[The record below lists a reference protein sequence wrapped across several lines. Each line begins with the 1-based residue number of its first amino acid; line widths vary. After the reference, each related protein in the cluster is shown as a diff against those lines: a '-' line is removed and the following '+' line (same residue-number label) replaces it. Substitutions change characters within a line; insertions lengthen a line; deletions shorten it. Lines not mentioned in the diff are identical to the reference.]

1 MSEKFKISMPLT
13 KAYERTEKSE
23 GVETTKY
30 YVGGLAS
37 GTNIDLEGERM
48 AESAVIAF
56 RRAIHEGMFLPD
68 GRWSMI
74 PLRSGHRTEWDDI
87 LGWIVDCSVDEQWN
101 FFIEAEL
108 DGNSPTAMS
117 LYKKLTSPQ
126 VHGRPL
132 ELGLS
137 VGGYVVSA
145 GEEWNDVTQ
154 EYAKVYYDV
163 ALREV
168 SVVSKPANPMAYVH
182 ALAKSVD
189 WSRVQGHKTILMTEE
204 QLMEDLT
211 KNENVVTEDVTKA
224 DATEG
229 VEIENTETE
238 VEKDTEVTEP
248 AVEAVE
254 KTEATEEVED
264 VTKDAEVQVSEV
276 TEEVSKGTT
285 DPLDAFASQISDLVK
300 AVADLVAD
308 VQELKGAQVEK
319 SVEVEE
325 QVEKTQASTETT
337 EPPVSQS
344 VDVEAIVKAAVEP
357 LMSALVMLKG
367 QIDEIATQ
375 PVDKSLAVSEANKKP
390 ADPMAIAKSE
400 ADATRSPQQAFGAY
414 FKQAIA
420 AS

>member
-1 MSEKFKISMPLT
+1 
-13 KAYERTEKSE
+13 
-23 GVETTKY
+23 
-30 YVGGLAS
+30 
-37 GTNIDLEGERM
+37 
-48 AESAVIAF
+48 
-56 RRAIHEGMFLPD
+56 
-68 GRWSMI
+68 
-74 PLRSGHRTEWDDI
+74 
-87 LGWIVDCSVDEQWN
+87 
-101 FFIEAEL
+101 
-108 DGNSPTAMS
+108 
-117 LYKKLTSPQ
+117 
-126 VHGRPL
+126 
-132 ELGLS
+132 
-137 VGGYVVSA
+137 
-145 GEEWNDVTQ
+145 
-154 EYAKVYYDV
+154 
-163 ALREV
+163 
-168 SVVSKPANPMAYVH
+168 
-182 ALAKSVD
+182 
-189 WSRVQGHKTILMTEE
+189 
-204 QLMEDLT
+204 MEDLT
-211 KNENVVTEDVTKA
+211 KNENVVTEEVTKT

-229 VEIENTETE
+229 AANENTETE

-248 AVEAVE
+248 VVEAVE
-254 KTEATEEVED
+254 KTEAAEEVED

-390 ADPMAIAKSE
+390 ADPMAIAKSKAEGTKNARE
-400 ADATRSPQQAFGAY
+400 AFNAFFDEAV
-414 FKQAIA
+414 
-420 AS
+420 SLS